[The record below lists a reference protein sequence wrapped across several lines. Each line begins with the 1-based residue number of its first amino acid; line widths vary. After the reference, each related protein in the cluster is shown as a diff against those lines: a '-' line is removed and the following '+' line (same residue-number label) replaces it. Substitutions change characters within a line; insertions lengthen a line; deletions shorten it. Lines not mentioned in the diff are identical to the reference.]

1 MTQFLLLFNLLTV
14 SSLAIQRKKYV
25 AGTQKIRQSC
35 FINPQEPAHPPVGI
49 RMSAPEYAQQKAGVK
64 GWRPSL
70 PLDMK
75 STEYRFD
82 YEMMIT

>member
-1 MTQFLLLFNLLTV
+1 MQSEAEV

-70 PLDMK
+70 PSLPLDVE
-75 STEYRFD
+75 STVCRFL